1 MKQKI
6 IPQKYIQLIA
16 KENLLLLK
24 DLLEPERIKFKNTM
38 TSISKI
44 VFSEKLDS
52 IVYKHNKIYQKT
64 IEMKL
69 VDVKSTTYID
79 FHEETNAEG
88 PKVMLHHVRK

>member
-1 MKQKI
+1 M
-6 IPQKYIQLIA
+6 
-16 KENLLLLK
+16 
-24 DLLEPERIKFKNTM
+24 
-38 TSISKI
+38 
-44 VFSEKLDS
+44 FSEKLDS
-52 IVYKHNKIYQKT
+52 IVHKHNKIYQKT

>member
-1 MKQKI
+1 
-6 IPQKYIQLIA
+6 
-16 KENLLLLK
+16 
-24 DLLEPERIKFKNTM
+24 M

-44 VFSEKLDS
+44 VFFEKLDS
-52 IVYKHNKIYQKT
+52 IVHKHNKIYQKT